1 MERKAYLLTT
11 NEFSERTIFSKSVL
25 ERVGFT
31 VILFNAIYDKNPLL
45 SHRKSYLKICEE
57 IANSSNGWYYVFEDD
72 INILEEIKLDEI
84 IQYESISTN
93 VFYLGICKY
102 GKNTLKN
109 TGIKI
114 NDKDVFEISDN
125 VRGLHAVAYSN
136 KGAKDFLNFS
146 ENYKTYEY
154 IDMIL
159 ELYTIKNPAIVVRSD
174 LESYIS
180 GHYGIFFQ
188 DRNKFPSTI

>member
-1 MERKAYLLTT
+1 MTSVIVGK
-11 NEFSERTIFSKSVL
+11 KS
-25 ERVGFT
+25 T
-31 VILFNAIYDKNPLL
+31 VQVM
-45 SHRKSYLKICEE
+45 
-57 IANSSNGWYYVFEDD
+57 SSNAFTGKTEAV
-72 INILEEIKLDEI
+72 IVGNKRNVQVSANATAGI
-84 IQYESISTN
+84 IDTTTP
-93 VFYLGICKY
+93 V
-102 GKNTLKN
+102 TLKN

-114 NDKDVFEISDN
+114 NDKDVFEISN
-125 VRGLHAVAYSN
+125 IVRGLHAVAYSN